1 MAISSSKFHQMARR
15 VSQTRETAKFKAAP
29 VSFNSI
35 MGYNDKVNKSSVTA
49 KSVKSLQAAY
59 ENSLDAL
66 GSVMRDVG
74 DTGDLFGK
82 KKG

>member
-1 MAISSSKFHQMARR
+1 
-15 VSQTRETAKFKAAP
+15 
-29 VSFNSI
+29 
-35 MGYNDKVNKSSVTA
+35 MGYNDRVNKSSVTA